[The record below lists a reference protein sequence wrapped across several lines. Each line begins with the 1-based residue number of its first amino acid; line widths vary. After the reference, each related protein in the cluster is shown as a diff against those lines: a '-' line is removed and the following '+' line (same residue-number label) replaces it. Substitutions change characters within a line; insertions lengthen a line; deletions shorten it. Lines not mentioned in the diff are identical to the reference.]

1 MDIHGIPI
9 GSIWTAVRW
18 FPGYFLRKYF
28 PRERLAA
35 LQYVDLAPRH
45 ESATINLGEAASFG
59 LWLQIINLSPFEV
72 ELDRAEFEFHYAGA
86 SLKASVLKKQR
97 FQPGE
102 IASFQISNAMPDGA
116 ANQIVQNRKVNDPN
130 LEGALSGHIEFNCKL
145 HSFPRQVPYLQ
156 GIRPRI
162 MNENWR
168 AKAHA
173 EGQSPEKAVA

>member
-9 GSIWTAVRW
+9 GSIWTAVKW
-18 FPGYFLRKYF
+18 LPGFFLRKYF

-45 ESATINLGEAASFG
+45 ESATVNLGEAASFT

-86 SLKASVLKKQR
+86 SLKASLLRKQT

-102 IASFQISNAMPDGA
+102 IATIHISDVIPDGV
-116 ANQIVQNRKVNDPN
+116 ANQIVRNRRINDLN
-130 LEGALSGHIEFNCKL
+130 LEGALSGHIEFNCRL
-145 HSFPRQVPYLQ
+145 HDFPRQVTYLQ
-156 GIRPRI
+156 GIRPRVL
-162 MNENWR
+162 NDNFR
-168 AKAHA
+168 A
-173 EGQSPEKAVA
+173 QS